1 MAACAVDAAGRV
13 DFQKQL
19 AHGVGAERFALLRR
33 KQGVSWFA
41 VFHQHPVFS
50 HGAAQGFVQVNR
62 ALKSALCLGPAQDKL
77 FPHSA
82 SVVVNIADQQTGNFL
97 GAKASVEADQQ
108 DGAIAQGVAAGADIL
123 QHTTQLRFGDGCG
136 LGHSVFLQKP
146 NAFAGFTVFPDILI
160 VGRNQ
165 NAVSVQLF
173 QRVMR

>member
-19 AHGVGAERFALLRR
+19 AHGVGAECCSLLGRE
-33 KQGVSWFA
+33 QGVSGFA
-41 VFHQHPVFS
+41 VFHQYPVF
-50 HGAAQGFVQVNR
+50 GQGPAQGLVEVNR
-62 ALKSALCLGPAQDKL
+62 AFITALGLGAAQDKL

-82 SVVVNIADQQTGNFL
+82 SVVVNIADQQTGNFF
-97 GAKASVEADQQ
+97 GAKASAKADQH
-108 DGAIAQGVAAGADIL
+108 DGAVAQCVATGADVL
-123 QHTTQLRFGDGCG
+123 QHTTQLRLGYSCG

-165 NAVSVQLF
+165 NVVSVQ
-173 QRVMR
+173 